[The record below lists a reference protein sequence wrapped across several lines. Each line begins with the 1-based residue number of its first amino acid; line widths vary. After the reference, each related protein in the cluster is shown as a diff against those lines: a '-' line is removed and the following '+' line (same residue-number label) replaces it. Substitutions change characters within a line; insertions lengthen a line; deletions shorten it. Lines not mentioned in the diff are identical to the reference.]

1 MRFEPTRS
9 CMQWILNPFCKHL
22 GRLTTADL
30 WLLRAMKFRCENAC
44 CAAIVFCCVG
54 NEIGTRDGT
63 RTRNLL
69 LRREAL
75 YPLGHTSCCKMHKR
89 TNDHFRHRRAT
100 AGRSGRP
107 CKGQRQRLQTRRR
120 QQVPRLLLLLLS
132 GPHGPLHKSH
142 VSQKNQ
148 KQQTKNNTIQTQPLQ
163 HLGGQ
168 FDQSG
173 QFGPAQQGF
182 PPA

>member
-1 MRFEPTRS
+1 MGHAWKIAHIMSLSAVRFGPTRS

-69 LRREAL
+69 LRREAP
-75 YPLGHTSCCKMHKR
+75 YPLSHTSCCNMHKR
-89 TNDHFRHRRAT
+89 ANDHFRHRRAT
-100 AGRSGRP
+100 AGRGGRP

-120 QQVPRLLLLLLS
+120 QQVPRWVVVVVVVAAAEAANAAAA
-132 GPHGPLHKSH
+132 P
-142 VSQKNQ
+142 VAARR
-148 KQQTKNNTIQTQPLQ
+148 LQ
-163 HLGGQ
+163 MQ
-168 FDQSG
+168 WQRR
-173 QFGPAQQGF
+173 
-182 PPA
+182 

>member
-1 MRFEPTRS
+1 MSLSAVRFEPTRS

-89 TNDHFRHRRAT
+89 ANDHFRHRRAT
-100 AGRSGRP
+100 AGRGGRP

-120 QQVPRLLLLLLS
+120 QQVPRWLLLLLLLRRRRRMQQRHLWRRGVCRCS
-132 GPHGPLHKSH
+132 GS
-142 VSQKNQ
+142 
-148 KQQTKNNTIQTQPLQ
+148 
-163 HLGGQ
+163 GG
-168 FDQSG
+168 SG
-173 QFGPAQQGF
+173 CGGDYGGRRPTSPRPMSAT
-182 PPA
+182 A